1 MLYTPSVFLCVLGF
15 IHFALFGA
23 MIVVNVFIQDTEPGQ
38 GSRTT
43 VSRILWGCN
52 IFRLFLVMCLVNVIL
67 FITGLAG
74 IGKVIRDGF

>member
-1 MLYTPSVFLCVLGF
+1 MLYTPSIFLCVLAF

-23 MIVVNVFIQDTEPGQ
+23 MIVVNVFIKDAEPGQ

-43 VSRILWGCN
+43 VSRIIWGCKYFL
-52 IFRLFLVMCLVNVIL
+52 ILVMCLVNVIL

-74 IGKVIRDGF
+74 INKVIKT